1 MARAATV
8 TGPVERAF
16 LNNPGKTLSIA
27 RLKRETGIGNGQAIS
42 GAISYLNSKVRNGK
56 GGIAIE
62 TITRGQSWAY
72 YPDRQPTV
80 KVDKTLSGT
89 PVTTITEAGAKA
101 RRQRVIAGGKVN
113 HTLKI
118 GEPGEGDRAAAERLR
133 AVAEKITAPAPGW
146 HKVPA
151 GEPAVSFKV
160 IGTLM
165 ETGDLVLQGAS
176 EGVQGV
182 WMARRVD

>member
-1 MARAATV
+1 MARAATI

-72 YPDRQPTV
+72 YPDQQPVVSNQPPEFAEKTTV
-80 KVDKTLSGT
+80 PD
-89 PVTTITEAGAKA
+89 AGAKA

-118 GEPGEGDRAAAERLR
+118 GEPDEGDRAAAERLR
-133 AVAEKITAPAPGW
+133 AVADKITAPAPGW